1 MIVSAP
7 LGVQL
12 KLNYIKKE
20 DILAKGGWHVPGR
33 PIVDDSI
40 CTGELPPLASLRPQ
54 TGRGQPVG
62 LWNQTDRDLANFTSH
77 PFLGSLMPR
86 EGAISVFSD
95 QRYSSL
101 NVCKK
106 CFEQERK
113 LEYWVSVVA
122 GSVKWS
128 DLTAGH
134 LH

>member
-77 PFLGSLMPR
+77 PLDPRCPERMQSGSFLIDVIPRKMFARSVLSKSGSWN
-86 EGAISVFSD
+86 I
-95 QRYSSL
+95 
-101 NVCKK
+101 
-106 CFEQERK
+106 
-113 LEYWVSVVA
+113 
-122 GSVKWS
+122 GSRW
-128 DLTAGH
+128 
-134 LH
+134 